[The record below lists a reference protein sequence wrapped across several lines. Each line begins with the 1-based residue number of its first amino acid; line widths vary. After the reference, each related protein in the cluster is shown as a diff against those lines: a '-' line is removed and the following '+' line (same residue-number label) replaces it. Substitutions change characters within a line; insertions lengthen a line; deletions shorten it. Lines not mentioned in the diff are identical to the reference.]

1 MVQDFF
7 HQQYETCK
15 LLLMLFILWEMI
27 LNIYTYN
34 PYTDEIKLYWFFGT
48 WMIDIFVWYDILH
61 VVKLFAQFEY
71 IFGPFKKTAEAQVD
85 PQHLGDA

>member
-1 MVQDFF
+1 MRNDFE
-7 HQQYETCK
+7 Y
-15 LLLMLFILWEMI
+15 
-27 LNIYTYN
+27 IYIYN
-34 PYTDEIKLYWFFGT
+34 LTDEIKLYWFFGT

-85 PQHLGDA
+85 PQHLWDA